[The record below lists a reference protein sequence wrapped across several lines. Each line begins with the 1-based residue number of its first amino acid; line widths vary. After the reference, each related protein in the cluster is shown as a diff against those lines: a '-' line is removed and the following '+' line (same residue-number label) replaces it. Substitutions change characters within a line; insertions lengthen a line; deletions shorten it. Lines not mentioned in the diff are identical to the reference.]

1 MHGGGSTP
9 LATRGA
15 RRAGRAALM
24 LDAGVT
30 PPGLPPLEILDRFHN
45 NSVSMRTGA
54 RLFAAIA
61 AIATLVDTCPAL
73 AASPPPDLVE
83 MERQVSLELAHV
95 RDSGPTDPV
104 ERKQLF
110 DANQLEQNGEAAI
123 KSGDYKSAEDSLLR
137 AREILRHL
145 REISH

>member
-1 MHGGGSTP
+1 MEP
-9 LATRGA
+9 PACARGA
-15 RRAGRAALM
+15 PSTS
-24 LDAGVT
+24 VNFQ
-30 PPGLPPLEILDRFHN
+30 GLENLDRFN
-45 NSVSMRTGA
+45 DNSVLMRRGA

-61 AIATLVDTCPAL
+61 AITTFVGVFPAL

-104 ERKQLF
+104 ERKHLF
-110 DANQLEQNGEAAI
+110 DASQLEQKGEAAI
-123 KSGDYKSAEDSLLR
+123 KSGDYKSAEDNLLH

-145 REISH
+145 RETSH